1 VCGRF
6 ISLLSPELLES
17 VYGVRPPA
25 SLAPRYNIAPTQQ
38 VHIVREDDAGTRECA
53 EVRWG
58 LVPQW
63 AKDISIGNK
72 LINARS
78 ETVIEKTIFPEC
90 HPPSPL
96 YSPDLGVFRVGGN
109 TKRESASLHDYSGWL
124 AFFPLPVSGK
134 PGRTFEGGVLESC
147 ALLTTNANSL
157 MAMIHERMPVILQ
170 PADFEAWMD
179 RSVTDPHELQRIY
192 QPYPAELMQEWPV
205 STFVNS
211 PAHSGEECI
220 HPVT

>member
-1 VCGRF
+1 MCGRF
-6 ISLLSPELLES
+6 TSLLSPELLVS

-25 SLAPRYNIAPTQQ
+25 SVAPRYNIAPTQR
-38 VHIVREDDAGTRECA
+38 VHIIREDNAGIRECA
-53 EVRWG
+53 EARWG
-58 LVPQW
+58 LVPHW

-78 ETVIEKTIFPEC
+78 ETVIEK
-90 HPPSPL
+90 PSFRSAIRHRRCIVPASGFFEWAATPKGKVPH
-96 YSPDLGVFRVGGN
+96 YITARDGSPFSIAGIWETWQAPDGGM
-109 TKRESASLHDYSGWL
+109 
-124 AFFPLPVSGK
+124 
-134 PGRTFEGGVLESC
+134 LESC
-147 ALLTTNANSL
+147 ALLTTEANSL
-157 MAMIHERMPVILQ
+157 MATIHERMPVILQ
-170 PADFEAWMD
+170 PSDFEAWLD
-179 RSVTDPHELQRIY
+179 RSGTDPQKLQRVY